1 MENVYVVG
9 VGMTKFEKPGAQDWD
24 YPDMAR
30 EAGQNALA
38 DAGIAYDLIEQA
50 FVGYVYGE
58 STCGQRAI
66 YELGLT
72 GIPIYNVNNNC
83 STGSTAL
90 MMAKQ
95 LVAGGISNC
104 VLALGFEKMERGS
117 LGFKYQDRALPLD
130 KHFARM
136 TSLRGKAKVPP
147 APQIFGNA
155 GAEHIERFGSSAE
168 AFARVAQKNHAH
180 SKNNPFA
187 QFQDEYTLD
196 QILASKTIH
205 HPLTKLQCCPTSDGA
220 AAAILASESFVKA
233 HDLWET
239 AVLIAGQSMATDM
252 TSTFETDS
260 IRLIG
265 ADMTR
270 KAAQEALAQADA
282 TADQVDVIELH
293 DCFSTNELI
302 TYEALGLCEEGQ
314 GHHLIDEGLVTYGGK
329 WVVNPSGGL
338 ISKGHPL
345 GATGLAQCAELNW
358 QLRGLADKRQVDGAS
373 IALQHNLGLG
383 GAAVVTVYR
392 RD

>member
-136 TSLRGKAKVPP
+136 TSLRGQAKVPP

-196 QILASKTIH
+196 EILGSKTIH

-233 HDLWET
+233 HDLWDT

-302 TYEALGLCEEGQ
+302 TYEALGLCKEGQ